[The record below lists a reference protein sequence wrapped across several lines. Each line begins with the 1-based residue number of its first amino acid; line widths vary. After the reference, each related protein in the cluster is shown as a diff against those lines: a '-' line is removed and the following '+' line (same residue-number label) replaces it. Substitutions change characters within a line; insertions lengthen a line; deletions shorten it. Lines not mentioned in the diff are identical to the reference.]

1 MTNKNKT
8 ILEHLRHIYLHRQII
23 SYLFIII
30 FYLFLKENKIN
41 ILLGTNE
48 ERVEPNYMGRT
59 QKAQKKLKS
68 TKANKKGSLASLSMP
83 KLSTKSKKY
92 TLGSFKSECSTASK
106 TLEFVSFHKHQNRQ
120 LRTSTMQIF

>member
-59 QKAQKKLKS
+59 QKAQKK
-68 TKANKKGSLASLSMP
+68 
-83 KLSTKSKKY
+83 
-92 TLGSFKSECSTASK
+92 
-106 TLEFVSFHKHQNRQ
+106 
-120 LRTSTMQIF
+120 

>member
-23 SYLFIII
+23 SYLFIIIFYLFIII

-59 QKAQKKLKS
+59 QKAQKK
-68 TKANKKGSLASLSMP
+68 
-83 KLSTKSKKY
+83 
-92 TLGSFKSECSTASK
+92 
-106 TLEFVSFHKHQNRQ
+106 
-120 LRTSTMQIF
+120 